1 MTSTQFDSMCARS
14 FNGASIVV
22 SAKNNSEVRRC
33 RYMEGTLYTFENNR
47 LVSIDR
53 DMTPKAFSPSV
64 VYVGGYDSDNS
75 STIRQLKRDQ
85 LIQDEKRR
93 FDQMERENDA
103 RRKELQ
109 NWKPGQ
115 K

>member
-1 MTSTQFDSMCARS
+1 MTYGQFQSMCARS
-14 FNGASIVV
+14 FNGSTDLV
-22 SAKNNSEVRRC
+22 SAKKNIQVMRC
-33 RYMEGTLYTFENNR
+33 RNIEGMLYTFENNQ

-53 DMTPKAFSPSV
+53 DMSPKSFSPSV

-75 STIRQLKRDQ
+75 SAIRQIKRDQ

-93 FDQMERENDA
+93 FDKMEQENDA